1 MQASRKLDFYE
12 FHEFVKIVW
21 RDEKQTRQTKSSN
34 WKELTS
40 LMLVFYVFFSFFLHL
55 WWEWSLIQT
64 KSQFQFLQ
72 TTWTF
77 LANCYFGFSNWFMSF
92 VVNVHKVIV
101 CTHTKFQWRIP
112 MQNSHRTA
120 QTIPTQRFNCRPK
133 TALKLSNHTWISAKN
148 QMNSSVLY
156 APHANKIRFV
166 WSLQTA
172 RTLQICTQKRNLLR
186 IKSIIM
192 VLWKQLR
199 TCLLS
204 FFGVN
209 RMQWQSKYF
218 L

>member
-1 MQASRKLDFYE
+1 MYE
-12 FHEFVKIVW
+12 KMKN
-21 RDEKQTRQTKSSN
+21 KQDKPKVPTERN
-34 WKELTS
+34 WHLWCS
-40 LMLVFYVFFSFFLHL
+40 FFMCFFSFFLHL

-72 TTWTF
+72 TIWTF

-112 MQNSHRTA
+112 MQNRHRTA

-192 VLWKQLR
+192 VLWK
-199 TCLLS
+199 
-204 FFGVN
+204 
-209 RMQWQSKYF
+209 
-218 L
+218 